1 LFSFHGIVADKG
13 GRGRNGQE
21 AMRIRRGFAVIGL
34 LLALSAAGC
43 ADTGAASDNDKRGV
57 FYGGV
62 SAGGTRP

>member
-1 LFSFHGIVADKG
+1 MKFTRWPVLL
-13 GRGRNGQE
+13 
-21 AMRIRRGFAVIGL
+21 GL

-43 ADTGAASDNDKRGV
+43 ADDRAASDGDKRGG